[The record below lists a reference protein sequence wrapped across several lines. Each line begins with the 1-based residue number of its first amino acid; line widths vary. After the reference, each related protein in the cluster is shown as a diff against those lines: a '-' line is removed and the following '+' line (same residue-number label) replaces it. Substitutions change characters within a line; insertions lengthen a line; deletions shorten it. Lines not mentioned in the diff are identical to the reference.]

1 MLLFITFIC
10 SYTCLYPYF
19 NTSHVTVYPLLLC
32 PSNLHPSISIHLM
45 LLFIAERRGW
55 NACGIFISI
64 HLMLLFIYFNSEH
77 SSIHTIFQYISCY
90 CLSFLT
96 NYTHFIICISI
107 HLMLLFIGSLYS
119 SILFLLTDFNTS
131 HVTVYQSEEDEM
143 PAVYSFQYISC
154 YCLSYWAAG
163 ATVTFT

>member
-1 MLLFITFIC
+1 
-10 SYTCLYPYF
+10 
-19 NTSHVTVYPLLLC
+19 
-32 PSNLHPSISIHLM
+32 M
-45 LLFIAERRGW
+45 LLFIAERRRW

-154 YCLSYWAAG
+154 YCLSRSIQCSRSSATISIHLMLLFIRSVEGEKIVLFLFQYISCYCLSYWAAG